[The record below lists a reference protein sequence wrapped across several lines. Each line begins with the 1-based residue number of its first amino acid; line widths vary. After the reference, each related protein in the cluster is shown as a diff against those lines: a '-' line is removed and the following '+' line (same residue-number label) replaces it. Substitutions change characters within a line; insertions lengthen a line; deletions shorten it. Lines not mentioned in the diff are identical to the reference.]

1 MEGRPITADS
11 KHNYPSQPLW
21 TRSTSSPSV
30 PRLSTLA
37 HGNSD
42 QVLASQYLTTQVD
55 WIPIFFPQQSS
66 LYQAQLLQY
75 NKLIAPG
82 RGGGL
87 QTAPLPPLLSTHSVH
102 VGPRSRSSSKVS
114 NKDSRARQSSQNCH
128 ASRGNHGASNKADR
142 ALITGRDT
150 PPKMPPK
157 KTDLSHPLV
166 ARPKPSTS
174 PSNLPP
180 HSNSVPS
187 TPQQHAR
194 KFSFESRDHS
204 PIANQSHSPRS
215 AYSENNGALPPLRP
229 LPPRQGGCKF
239 ESGQKFQR
247 RRIPYS
253 IGSDMLEKVDPQTLK
268 SKLSEDDERK
278 LTTDMRELY
287 DRLQPTEKVEVKR
300 RMLVQK
306 LEKLLNDS
314 WPGHD
319 IRVQLFGSSGNLL
332 CSDDS
337 DVDICIVTPWK
348 ELEEVCK
355 LADLLAK
362 HGMQKVVCVS
372 SAKVPIV
379 KIWDPELELACD
391 MNVNNTLALENT
403 RMIKTYVEI
412 DERVRPLAMIIK
424 YWTRQ
429 RIVNDAAFGGTLSSY
444 TWICMIIAFLQLRQ
458 PPVLP
463 ALHQRLQQQVP
474 GMEGEI
480 ASFDDDIDKLKGFG
494 NKNKSTLGELLFEF
508 FRFYAHEFDYRTN
521 VLSVRL
527 GKVISKQEKGWH
539 VILNNSLCVEEPFNT
554 SRNLGNTAD
563 DTAFRGLHLELRRAF
578 DCIAQ
583 GKLDECCAQYVYP
596 KEEEK
601 IFQKPPSVSR
611 PVMLRS
617 ASQQQ
622 SNRGGRGGSFRGN
635 RQQGQ
640 HRNNS
645 NNNSRR
651 ASSSVPYDANGSSM
665 FIPTGYPVAMTPQ
678 EAVMYMQPTSELM
691 AQTISALTLQ
701 ENNLRF
707 LQYAQSQAFHMGQMQ
722 GNASQAQP
730 SSTERPRTN
739 SFDTPPLSAP
749 LRPEMYYYPVQ
760 FNPAF
765 YTQQTFPTYPSS
777 PSTNHGAEFRR
788 SSHRSTATSEA
799 SHGVAGS
806 AMRSQSQPASR
817 TGIPTAQ
824 NLAGP
829 SHLSNGTTNIPAR
842 HINGIPMPS
851 FIPDEGHDNE
861 HDGSVAATPPDDERG
876 QSYRADPSSPP
887 RRTSATTNSI
897 PAFGDIGKHAPNPIL
912 NSNPNPVPSQ
922 SRGRLSSDQLPQSI
936 LDRIKHNS
944 RSPSPLGHNRAYSV
958 GPNSAPLASVPFTPA
973 AGVQSRDTAPLVVN
987 GSMSKLS
994 NGSSPRQPSQ
1004 NEFSPAQYAGY
1015 DNPLH
1020 INQRLDVNNFAAETS
1035 FTHPTGPPA
1044 PRKGNSPTSD
1054 RPVVVNGS
1062 SNAATP
1068 TANQMA
1074 ASQSPYDMN
1083 MTPTT
1088 NHFHAMNMSPVPV
1101 GPDGNVVAPNVLP
1114 RFPIRPTPSPLIAQL
1129 DLATEHRLRSSEQSH
1144 LSPVYEANSP
1154 SPSFSRRLEP
1164 SLDQTPVLPNST
1176 SHNQP
1181 EFKPEV
1187 AKGKQKSPIEP
1198 QSSKL
1203 EGIPLPNPRVN
1214 GLARENGHVRGAKS
1228 ESDNTGGGWQRPTRG
1243 RKKGNDAKPRSEV
1256 YPHSEQL
1263 PKNDSERKG
1272 G

>member
-21 TRSTSSPSV
+21 TRSTSSPSI
-30 PRLSTLA
+30 PKLSTLA
-37 HGNSD
+37 HGNTD

-128 ASRGNHGASNKADR
+128 ATRGNHGTSNKADR

-157 KTDLSHPLV
+157 NSDLSHPLA

-180 HSNSVPS
+180 LSNSVPS

-204 PIANQSHSPRS
+204 PNANQSHSPRS
-215 AYSENNGALPPLRP
+215 AYSETNGALPSLRP
-229 LPPRQGGCKF
+229 LPPRQGGCKY
-239 ESGQKFQR
+239 ESGLKFFR

-253 IGSDMLEKVDPQTLK
+253 IGSDTLERVDLQTVK

-287 DRLQPTEKVEVKR
+287 DRLRPTEKVEVKR
-300 RMLVQK
+300 GMLVTK
-306 LEKLLNDS
+306 LENLLNDA

-319 IRVQLFGSSGNLL
+319 IRVHLFGSSGNLL

-337 DVDICIVTPWK
+337 DVDICIVTPWR
-348 ELEEVCK
+348 ELEEVCM

-362 HGMQKVVCVS
+362 RGMQKVVCVS

-403 RMIKTYVEI
+403 RMIKTYVQI
-412 DERVRPLAMIIK
+412 DDRVRPLAMIIK
-424 YWTRQ
+424 YWTRR
-429 RIVNDAAFGGTLSSY
+429 RIVNDAAYGGTLSSY

-463 ALHQRLQQQVP
+463 TLHQRPQQKLP
-474 GMEGEI
+474 RKDDNI
-480 ASFDDDIDKLKGFG
+480 ATFADDIDKLKGFG
-494 NKNKSTLGELLFEF
+494 SKNKSTLGELLFEF
-508 FRFYAHEFDYRTN
+508 FRFYAHEFDYSTD

-527 GKVISKQEKGWH
+527 GKVISKKEKNWH
-539 VILNNSLCVEEPFNT
+539 FAQNNQLCVEEPFNIG
-554 SRNLGNTAD
+554 RNLGNTAD

-578 DCIAQ
+578 DLIAD
-583 GKLDECCAQYVYP
+583 GKLDECCEQYVYP

-622 SNRGGRGGSFRGN
+622 SNRGGRGGGFRGN

-640 HRNNS
+640 HRNNN

-651 ASSSVPYDANGSSM
+651 ASSSVPYDTNGSPM
-665 FIPTGYPVAMTPQ
+665 FIPAGYQVAMTPQ
-678 EAVMYMQPTSELM
+678 EAVMYMQPTSDLM

-707 LQYAQSQAFHMGQMQ
+707 LQYAQSHAFHMGQMQ
-722 GNASQAQP
+722 GNASQTQP
-730 SSTERPRTN
+730 SSTERSRTN

-749 LRPEMYYYPVQ
+749 LRPEMYYYPMQ
-760 FNPAF
+760 FPQAF
-765 YTQQTFPTYPSS
+765 YAQQAYPTYPPS
-777 PSTNHGAEFRR
+777 PSASHGTEFRR
-788 SSHRSTATSEA
+788 SSHRSTVASEA

-829 SHLSNGTTNIPAR
+829 SQLSNGATNVPAR

-851 FIPDEGHDNE
+851 FIPDESHDNE
-861 HDGSVAATPPDDERG
+861 HDGSVAATPPEDERG
-876 QSYRADPSSPP
+876 QSHHLGPSSSPQ
-887 RRTSATTNSI
+887 RTSAATNSI
-897 PAFGDIGKHAPNPIL
+897 PAFGDIGTQAPNP
-912 NSNPNPVPSQ
+912 NQ

-936 LDRIKHNS
+936 LDRIKQNS

-958 GPNSAPLASVPFTPA
+958 GRNSAPLASVPFAAA
-973 AGVQSRDTAPLVVN
+973 AGSQSRDTTPLVVN

-1004 NEFSPAQYAGY
+1004 SEFTPAQYAGY

-1020 INQRLDVNNFAAETS
+1020 INQRLDVNNFAAETP
-1035 FTHPTGPPA
+1035 FNYPAVPPA
-1044 PRKGNSPTSD
+1044 PRKGTSPPSD

-1062 SNAATP
+1062 SNATTSTTSP
-1068 TANQMA
+1068 LPG
-1074 ASQSPYDMN
+1074 SQFPHDMTMN
-1083 MTPTT
+1083 PAG
-1088 NHFHAMNMSPVPV
+1088 NHFHAMNMSPLPA
-1101 GPDGNVVAPNVLP
+1101 GSDSNAVAPNALP
-1114 RFPIRPTPSPLIAQL
+1114 RFPIRSTPSPLIAQL
-1129 DLATEHRLRSSEQSH
+1129 DLATEHRLQSSEHSH
-1144 LSPVYEANSP
+1144 LSPVYETNSP

-1164 SLDQTPVLPNST
+1164 PFDQVPVFPNAAA
-1176 SHNQP
+1176 HNP
-1181 EFKPEV
+1181 PDFKPES

-1198 QSSKL
+1198 PPSRL
-1203 EGIPLPNPRVN
+1203 EGVPLPNPRVN

-1228 ESDNTGGGWQRPTRG
+1228 ESDNTGNGWQKMTRG

-1256 YPHSEQL
+1256 YPQSEQL
-1263 PKNDSERKG
+1263 PKNDSDRKG

>member
-21 TRSTSSPSV
+21 NRSTSSPSI

-37 HGNSD
+37 NGNTD
-42 QVLASQYLTTQVD
+42 QVSTSQYLTAQVD

-128 ASRGNHGASNKADR
+128 ATRGNHGASNKADR

-157 KTDLSHPLV
+157 KSDLSHTLA

-204 PIANQSHSPRS
+204 PNANQSHSPRS
-215 AYSENNGALPPLRP
+215 AYSETNGALPSLRP
-229 LPPRQGGCKF
+229 LPPRQGGCRY
-239 ESGQKFQR
+239 ESGLKFFR

-253 IGSDMLEKVDPQTLK
+253 IGSDMLEKAALQNIK
-268 SKLSEDDERK
+268 SKLSKEDEKK
-278 LTTDMRELY
+278 LTADMSELFG
-287 DRLQPTEKVEVKR
+287 RLKPTKKVEDKR

-306 LEKLLNDS
+306 LEKLLNDA

-319 IRVQLFGSSGNLL
+319 IRVHLFGSSENML

-348 ELEEVCK
+348 ELEEVCM

-403 RMIKTYVEI
+403 RMIKTYVQI
-412 DERVRPLAMIIK
+412 DKRVQPLAMIIK
-424 YWTRQ
+424 YWTRR
-429 RIVNDAAFGGTLSSY
+429 RIVNDAAYGGTLSSY

-458 PPVLP
+458 PPILP
-463 ALHQRLQQQVP
+463 TLHQRLQETLP
-474 GMEGEI
+474 GSDSDI
-480 ASFDDDIDKLKGFG
+480 ASFADDIDKLQDFG
-494 NKNKSTLGELLFEF
+494 IKNKSTLGELLFEF
-508 FRFYAHEFDYRTN
+508 FRFYAHEFDYSKD

-527 GKVISKQEKGWH
+527 GKVISKKDKKW
-539 VILNNSLCVEEPFNT
+539 LFSMNNQLCVEEPFNT
-554 SRNLGNTAD
+554 TRNLGNTAD

-578 DCIAQ
+578 DLIAE
-583 GKLDECCAQYVYP
+583 GKLDECCEQYVYP

-622 SNRGGRGGSFRGN
+622 SNRGGRGGGFRGN

-651 ASSSVPYDANGSSM
+651 TSSTVPYDTNGSPM
-665 FIPTGYPVAMTPQ
+665 FIPTGYQVAMTPQ
-678 EAVMYMQPTSELM
+678 EAVMYMQPTTDLM

-722 GNASQAQP
+722 GNASQTQP
-730 SSTERPRTN
+730 SSTERSRTN

-749 LRPEMYYYPVQ
+749 IRPEMYYYPMQ
-760 FNPAF
+760 FPQAF
-765 YTQQTFPTYPSS
+765 YAQQAFPTYPSS
-777 PSTNHGAEFRR
+777 PSTSHAAEFRR
-788 SSHRSTATSEA
+788 SSHRSTAASEA

-829 SHLSNGTTNIPAR
+829 SQLSNGATNVPAR

-851 FIPDEGHDNE
+851 FIPDESHDNE
-861 HDGSVAATPPDDERG
+861 HEGSIAVTPPEDERD
-876 QSYRADPSSPP
+876 QSYYADPSSPP
-887 RRTSATTNSI
+887 RRTSATTSSI
-897 PAFGDIGKHAPNPIL
+897 PAFGDIATQAPNPTT
-912 NSNPNPVPSQ
+912 NPNQ

-936 LDRIKHNS
+936 LDRIKQNS
-944 RSPSPLGHNRAYSV
+944 RPPSPSLNHNRAYSV
-958 GPNSAPLASVPFTPA
+958 GRSSAPLASAPFAAA
-973 AGVQSRDTAPLVVN
+973 AGSQSRDTTPLVVN

-1004 NEFSPAQYAGY
+1004 SEFTSAQYAGY
-1015 DNPLH
+1015 DNALH
-1020 INQRLDVNNFAAETS
+1020 INQRLEANNFAAETS
-1035 FTHPTGPPA
+1035 FTYPPGPSA
-1044 PRKGNSPTSD
+1044 PRKANSPTSD

-1062 SNAATP
+1062 SNAASPMT
-1068 TANQMA
+1068 NQIPG
-1074 ASQSPYDMN
+1074 SQLSHDMTLSPAG
-1083 MTPTT
+1083 
-1088 NHFHAMNMSPVPV
+1088 NHFHMMNMSPVPAAS
-1101 GPDGNVVAPNVLP
+1101 DGNAIAPNSLP
-1114 RFPIRPTPSPLIAQL
+1114 RFPIRSTPSPLIAQL
-1129 DLATEHRLRSSEQSH
+1129 DLATEHRLQSSEQSH
-1144 LSPVYEANSP
+1144 LSPVYETNSP
-1154 SPSFSRRLEP
+1154 SPSFNRRLDLP
-1164 SLDQTPVLPNST
+1164 FDQAPALANTVA
-1176 SHNQP
+1176 HNQP
-1181 EFKPEV
+1181 DFKPES

-1198 QSSKL
+1198 PPSRL
-1203 EGIPLPNPRVN
+1203 ESIPLPNPRVN
-1214 GLARENGHVRGAKS
+1214 GLARENGHVRGVKS
-1228 ESDNTGGGWQRPTRG
+1228 ESDNAGSGWQKMTRG
-1243 RKKGNDAKPRSEV
+1243 RKKGNDTKPRSEV
-1256 YPHSEQL
+1256 YPQSEQL